1 MKPQI
6 KYAVDRRR
14 KEPIT
19 PHIMVGDMELVA
31 TAPMTLAEAQH
42 FCRLLVADGHPID
55 EQYTKKYHEDVNCD
69 DLMREI
75 RSYDE

>member
-1 MKPQI
+1 MTPEI

-19 PHIMVGDMELVA
+19 PHIIIGDMELVA
-31 TAPMTLAEAQH
+31 TAPMTLTEAQH
-42 FCRLLVADGHPID
+42 LCRLLVADPHKIL